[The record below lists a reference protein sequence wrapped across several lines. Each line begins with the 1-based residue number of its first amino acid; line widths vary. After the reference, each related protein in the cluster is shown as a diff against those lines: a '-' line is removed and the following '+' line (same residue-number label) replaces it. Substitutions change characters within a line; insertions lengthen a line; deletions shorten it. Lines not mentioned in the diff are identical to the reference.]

1 MRQSSVVGRFFLLAA
16 VVTGCARAP
25 IKPPE
30 VREYSL
36 GGLTA
41 PTRDYAG
48 TGKSVCRVDRE
59 LVAEETG
66 AMNTLLER
74 WLDQTSANADAM
86 WSDEQLGL
94 LASGSESLS
103 PALDSHERVL
113 TELAACSP
121 DGKVDLTA
129 VVSRGQQLT
138 PLARNRLAS
147 APQLLAELK
156 HRQRIAEWKAK
167 ELAAQPVEHQTWCP
181 QKPRPIADIYYAWQ
195 DETGRT
201 EWLFCDGNKVVAPP
215 NGDPSHVAAE
225 GYNPKKRGSQTPA
238 GFVAA
243 AKRFPDSEIRRP
255 PALDAA
261 AAPREPA
268 PEPAE
273 QPGTGE

>member
-1 MRQSSVVGRFFLLAA
+1 M
-16 VVTGCARAP
+16 TGCARAP

-36 GGLTA
+36 GGLSA

-48 TGKSVCRVDRE
+48 TGKSVCRVDRA
-59 LVAEETG
+59 LVAEETA
-66 AMNTLLER
+66 AMNTLLEQ

-86 WSDEQLGL
+86 WSDPQLGL
-94 LASGSESLS
+94 LEAGSQSLS

-113 TELAACSP
+113 AELAACP
-121 DGKVDLTA
+121 EVGKVDLATL
-129 VVSRGQQLT
+129 VSRGQQLA

-147 APQLLAELK
+147 APKLLADLK

-181 QKPRPIADIYYAWQ
+181 AKPRPIADIYYAWQ

-201 EWLFCDGNKVVAPP
+201 QWLFCDGNKVVAEP
-215 NGDPSHVAAE
+215 NGAPTHVAAE
-225 GYNPKKRGSQTPA
+225 GYNPKKRGGQTPA
-238 GFVAA
+238 GFVSA

-261 AAPREPA
+261 SAPKEPT
-268 PEPAE
+268 PQPATSE
-273 QPGTGE
+273 QPATGE